1 MPPEDAQPAPWVPPS
16 APVAPIAPPPPVPQD
31 EQPKFAPQAPGAP
44 PRQYAP
50 PFVPNPPRQ
59 YVPKPRRPPEQPP
72 VGVRWGL
79 PDAAVVLGLFAV
91 VVLLGYGY
99 LLLRLPAKQGPF
111 ELVFGVIAY
120 GLLVAAL
127 VVISRR
133 RGLKSL
139 RADFGLWF
147 RPVDLA
153 IGLGIGILVRILS
166 VIEGLIVV
174 AIAGKGPTRGNVD
187 FGTDPLWIILNGF
200 VIAALVA
207 PVVEELV
214 FRGLVLRAVRWA
226 VLRGRRSS
234 PRAQPAS
241 APIRNGAA
249 VLAVAVSA
257 LLFAAAH
264 LYESIGDPILLIVL
278 GLFTVTAGV
287 LHGLITIAT
296 GRLGPAI
303 IAHVVVNGSS
313 ALLVLLL
320 PHH

>member
-1 MPPEDAQPAPWVPPS
+1 MPPEDAPPAPWVPPS
-16 APVAPIAPPPPVPQD
+16 APVGPAAPPPPIPQY
-31 EQPKFAPQAPGAP
+31 EQPKFAPQASGAA

-50 PFVPNPPRQ
+50 P
-59 YVPKPRRPPEQPP
+59 YVPRPRRPPEQPP

-241 APIRNGAA
+241 APLRNGAA

-303 IAHVVVNGSS
+303 VAHVVVNGSS

-320 PHH
+320 PHR